1 MLLIC
6 TDASRRDLR
15 ALDDCTMDMEFGD
28 GGGDANTF
36 ELRMPVAS
44 APEGLTF
51 GSLVYVDGT
60 EYGGIVDD
68 VGSDTTG
75 RIHKAVYG
83 GRTWHGVLEGRVL
96 RPDRGADYLSV
107 SGEANAVLLQLV
119 HRMGLAGLFAVDASD
134 SGIRVGYRFARYVA
148 GYAGLRAMLA
158 SAGAKLAMRWDG
170 GKVVLSAMPRRDW
183 SREEFEG
190 RRTPIKIKQASR
202 PVNHL
207 VCLGKGELAQRT
219 VIDLYADESGN
230 VSKTQ
235 SMFGVDEVE
244 RAYDYSSAEDADLEQ
259 EGIKRLKE
267 LQHLRRAGAAAER
280 GLRRRRR
287 RGRAREPSRGL
298 RDGDH
303 SAQGRDH
310 RQARGDVL
318 VRGGRRV
325 LSPGDNGALMAAR

>member
-119 HRMGLAGLFAVDASD
+119 HRMGLAELFAVDASD

-158 SAGAKLAMRWDG
+158 SAGAKLATRWDG

-235 SMFGVDEVE
+235 SMFGIDEVE

-267 LQHLRRAGAAAER
+267 LQDASTCDVPELPNADFDVGDVVGGRESRLGVFVTATIARKVVTIG
-280 GLRRRRR
+280 R
-287 RGRAREPSRGL
+287 RGVTSSCEA
-298 RDGDH
+298 
-303 SAQGRDH
+303 
-310 RQARGDVL
+310 
-318 VRGGRRV
+318 GGASSRRV
-325 LSPGDNGALMAAR
+325 TRAL

>member
-202 PVNHL
+202 PINHL

-219 VIDLYADESGN
+219 VIDLYAACSA
-230 VSKTQ
+230 STRW
-235 SMFGVDEVE
+235 SAPTTTA
-244 RAYDYSSAEDADLEQ
+244 RPRTPTSS
-259 EGIKRLKE
+259 
-267 LQHLRRAGAAAER
+267 
-280 GLRRRRR
+280 R
-287 RGRAREPSRGL
+287 RGSNASRSCRTRALATCRSCR
-298 RDGDH
+298 RTRTST
-303 SAQGRDH
+303 SATSWEG
-310 RQARGDVL
+310 ARAVSG
-318 VRGGRRV
+318 
-325 LSPGDNGALMAAR
+325 SS

>member
-119 HRMGLAGLFAVDASD
+119 HRMGLAELFAVDASD
-134 SGIRVGYRFARYVA
+134 SGIRVGYRFARYAA

-267 LQHLRRAGAAAER
+267 LQDASTCDVPELPPNADFDVGDVVGGRESRLGVFVTATIARKVVTIG
-280 GLRRRRR
+280 R
-287 RGRAREPSRGL
+287 RGVTSSCEA
-298 RDGDH
+298 
-303 SAQGRDH
+303 
-310 RQARGDVL
+310 
-318 VRGGRRV
+318 GGASSRRV
-325 LSPGDNGALMAAR
+325 TRAL